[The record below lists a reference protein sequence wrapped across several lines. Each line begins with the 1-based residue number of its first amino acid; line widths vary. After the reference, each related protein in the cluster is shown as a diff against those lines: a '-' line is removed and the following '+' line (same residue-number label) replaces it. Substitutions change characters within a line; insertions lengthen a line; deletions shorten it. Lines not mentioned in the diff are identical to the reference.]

1 MVGLMPSVR
10 SRFQYSLPLEPP
22 EWLFC
27 DVHEAIQAH
36 PIEYHGIESM
46 PVIECQ
52 SVVYY
57 ASRNLVTGVRSYV
70 PSHPITILTGEY
82 FSFDFLPSHT
92 YWLNV
97 QNESE
102 FQEMEIPNLTTIHL

>member
-1 MVGLMPSVR
+1 MVPLRVAAR
-10 SRFQYSLPLEPP
+10 SLFQYSPLERP

-36 PIEYHGIESM
+36 SIEYHGIESM

-70 PSHPITILTGEY
+70 PSHPIMFEDDL
-82 FSFDFLPSHT
+82 DR
-92 YWLNV
+92 
-97 QNESE
+97 
-102 FQEMEIPNLTTIHL
+102 